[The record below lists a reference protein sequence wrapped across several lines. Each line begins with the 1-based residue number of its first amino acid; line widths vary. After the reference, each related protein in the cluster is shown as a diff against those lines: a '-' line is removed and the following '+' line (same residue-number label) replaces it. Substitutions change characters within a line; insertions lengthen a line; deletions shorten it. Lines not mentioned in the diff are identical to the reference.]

1 MENSTKNVLIAA
13 GAGAVVGAVL
23 GVLFAPAKGSETRAA
38 IGSKAKDLKDKFTSE
53 NGVTDMIASLKQS
66 VEKSLS
72 NGKSEVKDE
81 LLDQIKELE
90 KSMK

>member
-1 MENSTKNVLIAA
+1 MEKSTKNVLVAA

-38 IGSKAKDLKDKFTSE
+38 ISSKAKDLKDKFTSE
-53 NGVTDMIASLKQS
+53 DKISEMIASLKEN

-72 NGKSEVKDE
+72 NGKAEVRDE